1 MTRTTYR
8 WIINPLFLLFT
19 ATCGE
24 NNISGSSCL
33 SGVDSD
39 SDGLTDD
46 VECSAGTDPNNADSD
61 GDGVTDNVEWL
72 APGGDGNEDGRFDA
86 LQNDVVSLS
95 YPESNLRGSSR
106 QQTLSN
112 IELRVG
118 EQASGFSQV
127 QVLPKLTAT
136 EIDPNGAIAPL
147 QFVRSG
153 RSALV
158 QIKYAGEYFSDD
170 ARFYW
175 LGRPGATGAWPWCI
189 PTLATPNSI
198 GCMRPA
204 CAACAST
211 SSRPLRLQAIR
222 RVSWSGLHHACVNG
236 VGMCSGTCRPRS
248 CRPSWPGRP
257 PPACPSAPSST
268 RAAPWPTPA
277 LPRARAST

>member
-1 MTRTTYR
+1 MKTALCT
-8 WIINPLFLLFT
+8 LLLSVLFT
-19 ATCGE
+19 ANAQGQ
-24 NNISGSSCL
+24 SL
-33 SGVDSD
+33 SI
-39 SDGLTDD
+39 
-46 VECSAGTDPNNADSD
+46 DSD

-118 EQASGFSQV
+118 EQASGFRQV

-136 EIDPNGAIAPL
+136 EVDPNGAIAPL

-175 LGRPGATGAWPWCI
+175 LGRPGATGVSAWINVAGSAERVGNIWILSVYDNGPQDLD
-189 PTLATPNSI
+189 TRVDT
-198 GCMRPA
+198 
-204 CAACAST
+204 
-211 SSRPLRLQAIR
+211 IR
-222 RVSWSGLHHACVNG
+222 VTGF
-236 VGMCSGTCRPRS
+236 
-248 CRPSWPGRP
+248 PSH
-257 PPACPSAPSST
+257 
-268 RAAPWPTPA
+268 
-277 LPRARAST
+277 